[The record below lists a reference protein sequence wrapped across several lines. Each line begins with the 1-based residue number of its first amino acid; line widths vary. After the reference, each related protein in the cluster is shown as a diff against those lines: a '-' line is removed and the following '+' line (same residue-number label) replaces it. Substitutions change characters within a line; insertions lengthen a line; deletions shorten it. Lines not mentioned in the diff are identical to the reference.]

1 MGGLSM
7 LVSTQEMGRGSAS
20 AGLAMRASVAIR
32 ARAFMGV
39 LGKWAEW
46 GVWRKAIAAPHDYAL
61 FASGCAGFWRG
72 GGFAGVRPLLR
83 GGGGGGGLLGLR
95 IEAFGWLMAGE
106 RGGAG

>member
-7 LVSTQEMGRGSAS
+7 LVSTQDMGRGSAS

-46 GVWRKAIAAPHDYAL
+46 GVWRKAIAAPHDYVL
-61 FASGCAGFWRG
+61 FASGCAGFG

-95 IEAFGWLMAGE
+95 IEAFGGLVAGE
-106 RGGAG
+106 RVGAG